1 MKLLKENVSSV
12 FVRLLESWYSKL
24 HACVLWNGVIGSS
37 FAVKCGVLQG
47 GILSPLLFA
56 IYIDD
61 LIQDLRKSGYGSYI
75 GRLFIGAIAYAD
87 NICLLSCFCTGLQK
101 MLDICSMYGIN
112 WDIRFNPSK
121 SQVMIIGGTAS
132 VNMTVCLSNKV
143 VLWVSKVNYLGLYLT
158 SGPELRIDLTNIM
171 AVSTLL
177 RHSR

>member
-1 MKLLKENVSSV
+1 MSSV

-37 FAVKCGVLQG
+37 FAVKCGVRQG

-61 LIQDLRKSGYGSYI
+61 LIQDLRKSGYGTYI
-75 GRLFIGAIAYAD
+75 GGLFIGAIAYAD
-87 NICLLSCFCTGLQK
+87 DICLLSCSCTGLQK

-121 SQVMIIGGTAS
+121 SQVMTIGGS
-132 VNMTVCLSNKV
+132 DPVNMTMCLSNKV
-143 VLWVSKVNYLGLYLT
+143 VQWVSKHL
-158 SGPELRIDLTNIM
+158 E
-171 AVSTLL
+171 
-177 RHSR
+177 